1 MRVMPLLSVCLF
13 LFFCHIALQERLS
26 VSVNLSQSK
35 KSFLSLK
42 NKYMPVR
49 LRGHCWL
56 GSRRTHKLELLLSKG
71 EANSASAICLA
82 AAMDK
87 PGLATHQ
94 HEAKFGQG
102 RAETASWLARVQQGI
117 QLLPGVGGSRS
128 AGYLSLAGMSL
139 VLCFTVVIT
148 NLSLNSAFPAKVVRV
163 FCRLYTVIPFLFWRD
178 YNLGI

>member
-13 LFFCHIALQERLS
+13 LFFCHIALQELLNL
-26 VSVNLSQSK
+26 SVNLSQSK
-35 KSFLSLK
+35 KTFVSLK

-49 LRGHCWL
+49 LHGHFWL
-56 GSRRTHKLELLLSKG
+56 GSRKTHKLGLLLSKG
-71 EANSASAICLA
+71 EENSASSICLA

-102 RAETASWLARVQQGI
+102 RAGTAFWLVRVQQCI

-128 AGYLSLAGMSL
+128 TGHLSLTGTSL

-148 NLSLNSAFPAKVVRV
+148 NLSSNSAFPAKIVRV
-163 FCRLYTVIPFLFWRD
+163 FCRLHTVIPFLF
-178 YNLGI
+178 